1 MTGFLRSSNGSW
13 ICDFTV
19 DLLGA
24 VTCLAG
30 LDLLSLVGRGFT
42 AAGGDL
48 GEKLRGARRA
58 VGAMDEGVRERSPR
72 GNFWRPR
79 PLLFRKR

>member
-1 MTGFLRSSNGSW
+1 MCPTNDGVEDTEHFLLLCPSFNIQRSEFLARVS
-13 ICDFTV
+13 V
-19 DLLGA
+19 AVPGA
-24 VTCLAG
+24 
-30 LDLLSLVGRGFT
+30 
-42 AAGGDL
+42 DL

-79 PLLFRKR
+79 PLLFRK